1 MYIENI
7 EKLDKDSFQ
16 QRELYEELLAIESEL
31 DRGLLVS
38 KIREKA
44 KKEDALKTF
53 DATWRGAQK
62 DKARFDK
69 MMLSESNT
77 IYSKALTDFSKLD
90 EGMQYQCGEWIAD
103 DDGVRIRTDKGGTVI
118 VCPHPIYPTRILRNT
133 ETGKY
138 KVELEFVIR
147 GQKRT
152 IYVNRE
158 TLASPSKILK
168 LADDSVQV
176 TALSAPYLVKYLAD
190 LESMN
195 PDIVKECIS
204 TSRLGWID
212 YIDQDGTQ
220 TKKFLPYEQEIV
232 FDNELSM
239 KTLFDSIKS
248 HGKAEKWYEHLR
260 ELRAKKQPELLINLA
275 ASFASVLVE
284 PCGVL
289 PFIVCLWGD
298 TAIGK
303 TVILKVCTSVWA
315 DPGEGKYITDAK
327 ATNTAMEI
335 RLNILNSLPMTL
347 DDMAQIKNQYDEDF
361 SSLIYRWCA
370 GKGRDRSNKELGLNK
385 LTSWRNCTITNG
397 ERALTD
403 ESTQGGA
410 VNRVIEIEAS
420 GEKIFNAQTGN
431 KTTKIVENNYGFAGE
446 DFIDLINE
454 LGMDKINSIYNA
466 QYKKI
471 VDTATQKGTE
481 KEDKQVVPMALI
493 LTADELIGEYLFKDD
508 VRLDINKC
516 VDYLKNKGDISEHER
531 AYEYLMNVIAANPS
545 RFCESETEIPTKDTE
560 LWGFWKNKNTIAIN
574 GSKFDKIM
582 AEGNFQSRAFLSWCE
597 RQNLIELD
605 PKGNKKK
612 NVYFNKNVFRAVVIK
627 TDHLDA
633 NADFITVEGDNLP
646 FE

>member
-7 EKLDKDSFQ
+7 DKLDKDSFQ
-16 QRELYEELLAIESEL
+16 HRELYEELLEVESEL
-31 DRGLLVS
+31 DRGILVS
-38 KIREKA
+38 RIREKA

-53 DATWRGAQK
+53 DNTWRGALR
-62 DKARFDK
+62 DKARFEK
-69 MMLSESNT
+69 MELSETNT
-77 IYSKALTDFSKLD
+77 IFSKAQTDFPSRD
-90 EGMQYQCGEWIAD
+90 EFEQFQCGEWIAD
-103 DDGVRIRTDKGGTVI
+103 RDGVRVRTDKGGTTI
-118 VCPHPIYPTRILRNT
+118 VCPHPIYPTKILRNS

-147 GQKRT
+147 GQTRK

-190 LESMN
+190 IEALN
-195 PDIVKECIS
+195 PDLVKEYVS

-212 YIDQDGTQ
+212 YTDEDGTQ
-220 TKKFLPYEQEIV
+220 TKKFLPYQQEVV
-232 FDNELSM
+232 FDSELSM
-239 KTLFDSIKS
+239 KTLFDSIES
-248 HGKAEKWYEHLR
+248 HGERDKWYEHIR
-260 ELRAKKQPELLINLA
+260 SLRAKNQTELLINLA

-284 PCGVL
+284 PLGVL

-403 ESTQGGA
+403 DSTQGGA

-420 GEKIFNAQTGN
+420 GEKIFNAKTGN
-431 KTTKIVENNYGFAGE
+431 STTKIIEKNYGFAGE

-454 LGMDKINSIYNA
+454 LGIDKITSVYDA
-466 QYKKI
+466 QYKRI
-471 VDTATQKGTE
+471 IEAAVVKGVE

-493 LTADELIGEYLFKDD
+493 LTADELAGKYLFKDD
-508 VRLDINKC
+508 VRLDVNKC

-545 RFCESETEIPTKDTE
+545 RFCESETDIPTKDTE
-560 LWGFWKNKNTIAIN
+560 LWGFWKSKNQIAIN

-582 AEGNFQSRAFLSWCE
+582 SEGNFQSRAFLSWCE

-605 PKGNKKK
+605 HKGNKKRT
-612 NVYFNKNVFRAVVIK
+612 VYFNGNNFRAVVIK
-627 TDHLDA
+627 TDHLDESA
-633 NADFITVEGDNLP
+633 EFISVSDGTIP